1 MISGL
6 LSRPLIL
13 LAMPPV
19 MPPFD
24 PLGYPVPPWILQAI
38 SYLTLSL
45 HLLAMNFT
53 VGGVI
58 LLLWTHFRKKPGH
71 EGVAYFFGSSLPL
84 GVSYIITLGI
94 PPLLIIQVLY
104 GQMFYSSSVLLGS
117 FWIQVIPLLIIAYS
131 LLYYHKFSRE
141 KRPGLQ
147 WLIVAL
153 ALPIFFY
160 IEFIFVNNLT
170 LVMTPEHWLDLYAV
184 HPGGGILTHGEP
196 TIHPRYLLFIG
207 GAFAAA
213 GLAVIWRGAFL
224 IKWGYKTIGRKS
236 QAFGFRVMLITPV
249 LWAIAAIGLYFARPV
264 NIAEMLQEKAVIIL
278 LIIGVIGG
286 VAAAIFAFLSIG
298 KQKMTFPLLA
308 SLGLFAL
315 VACMVIF
322 RDLVR
327 LNQLQP
333 YFDMAAVPVHPQ
345 WGMFAIFMAALVA
358 GVALLV
364 MLSIRV
370 FPNLSSQ
377 ARERLAKIL
386 PAE

>member
-1 MISGL
+1 ML
-6 LSRPLIL
+6 
-13 LAMPPV
+13 PV
-19 MPPFD
+19 MPPLD

-53 VGGVI
+53 VGGI
-58 LLLWTHFRKKPGH
+58 MLLLWTYFRKKPGH
-71 EGVAYFFGSSLPL
+71 EGIAYFFGSSLPL

-94 PPLLIIQVLY
+94 PPLLILQVLY
-104 GQMFYSSSVLLGS
+104 GQMFYSSSVLMGS

-131 LLYYHKFSRE
+131 LLYYHKFSRA

-147 WLIVAL
+147 WAVVAL

-170 LVMTPEHWLDLYAV
+170 LVMTPEHWLDIYAA
-184 HPGGGILTHGEP
+184 HPGGGVLTHGEP
-196 TIHPRYLLFIG
+196 TVHPRYLLFIG

-224 IKWGYKTIGRKS
+224 IKWGFQTIGRKS

-249 LWAIAAIGLYFARPV
+249 LWIAAAIGLYFARPA
-264 NIAEMLQEKAVIIL
+264 NIAEMLQARAVVVL
-278 LIIGVIGG
+278 LVIAIIGGI
-286 VAAAIFAFLSIG
+286 AAAVFAFLSIG
-298 KQKMTFPLLA
+298 KQKMIFPLLA
-308 SLGLFAL
+308 SLSLFAV

-327 LNQLQP
+327 LHQLKP
-333 YFDMAAVPVHPQ
+333 YFDMSAVPVQPQ
-345 WGMFAIFMAALVA
+345 WGMFAIFMSALVT
-358 GVALLV
+358 GVVLLV

-370 FPNLSSQ
+370 FPNLASQ
-377 ARERLAKIL
+377 ARERLAKMI
-386 PAE
+386 PG